1 MNQAST
7 TSETPPEPRRIVE
20 ALLFVGGPPLSP
32 ERAAEIVRN
41 LRPEQLRQIVDGLN
55 RDYRSQGRP
64 YAIQVSDE
72 GYTLSLRSAFRDVR
86 ERLAGSPREARL
98 TTAARD
104 VLALVAYRQPL
115 TKADLDSQRGVDSRA
130 QLHQL
135 VRLGLVAV
143 VPQPEA
149 GRRDAVYVTT
159 ARFLEVV
166 GLDSLDD
173 LPRTGDL
180 QRL

>member
-1 MNQAST
+1 MSQASSS
-7 TSETPPEPRRIVE
+7 SETLPEPRGIVE
-20 ALLFVGGPPLSP
+20 ALLFVGGPPLSA
-32 ERAAEIVRN
+32 ERAGEIIRN
-41 LRPEQLRQIVDGLN
+41 LGAEQLRQIVDGLN
-55 RDYRSQGRP
+55 RDYRRQGRP
-64 YAIQVSDE
+64 YAIQTRDE
-72 GYTLSLRSAFRDVR
+72 GYVLSLRSAFRGVR

-98 TTAARD
+98 TTTARD
-104 VLALVAYRQPL
+104 VLAIVAYRQPI
-115 TKADLDSQRGVDSRA
+115 TKADIDSQRGTDSRG

-143 VPQPEA
+143 VPQAEL
-149 GRRDAVYVTT
+149 GQGDAVYVTT
-159 ARFLEVV
+159 ARFLELV